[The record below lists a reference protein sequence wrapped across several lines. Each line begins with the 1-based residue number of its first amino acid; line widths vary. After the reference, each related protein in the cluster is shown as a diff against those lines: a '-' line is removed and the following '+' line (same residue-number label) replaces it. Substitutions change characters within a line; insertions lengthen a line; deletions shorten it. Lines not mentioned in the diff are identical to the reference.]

1 MFFFMEIAHDSVCKI
16 TYWWFV
22 EAGDAGED
30 GSRWLQMSLL
40 DSREYARFEP
50 YIGFCWQAI
59 GHVDEGHRYRS
70 RFALDP
76 RGPRLPPRANPT
88 ASVKYSARS

>member
-1 MFFFMEIAHDSVCKI
+1 MVIAHDCMCRI

-22 EAGDAGED
+22 EARDAVED
-30 GSRWLQMSLL
+30 GSRSLQMSLL
-40 DSREYARFEP
+40 DPCEYARFEP

-59 GHVDEGHRYRS
+59 GHADEGHRYRS

-76 RGPRLPPRANPT
+76 RGPRLAPRANPT